1 MPVLVLGAGCRCWC
15 WWPGAGAGAGAGAGC
30 WVPVLALVL
39 SWLRMWWRQVAAP
52 GAGAGAGAVSWLC
65 AWWRQVA
72 GAGAAAVSWLCTW
85 WRHGAGAGELAVCT
99 QHHTVL
105 SLERSLSIS
114 AVGYLPSSGSVL
126 ADSCVKGCT
135 VCAHTFVRIMLYA
148 QRQALNRPLFQHV
161 SACYTH
167 NSRAGYCLAL
177 GE

>member
-1 MPVLVLGAGCRCWC
+1 MSCLRT
-15 WWPGAGAGAGAGAGC
+15 
-30 WVPVLALVL
+30 L
-39 SWLRMWWRQVAAP
+39 SGQV
-52 GAGAGAGAVSWLC
+52 AGAGAGAVSWVRT
-65 AWWRQVA
+65 WWRQGAWVPGA
-72 GAGAAAVSWLCTW
+72 GAGAVSWLRTW
-85 WRHGAGAGELAVCT
+85 WIQGAGAELACRCSVLVPASDSEVITTAVMGRMNLCM

-114 AVGYLPSSGSVL
+114 AVRYLHTPGSVL

-135 VCAHTFVRIMLYA
+135 VCTHTFVRIMFYV
-148 QRQALNRPLFQHV
+148 QRQALNRPLFQRV